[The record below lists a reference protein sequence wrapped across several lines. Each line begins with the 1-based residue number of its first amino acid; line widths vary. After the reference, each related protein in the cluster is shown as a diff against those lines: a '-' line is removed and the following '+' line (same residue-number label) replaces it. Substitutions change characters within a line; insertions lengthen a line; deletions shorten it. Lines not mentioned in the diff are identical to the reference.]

1 MKYFERPTENFY
13 ILPNNIFDLRL
24 HPIQFAI
31 YSYIISCS
39 GSKGY
44 CWPSQAKICDKTSIG
59 LSSVQKHLKILEQ
72 RQLIEIRKPSKNDR
86 FKSDK
91 YYPLSLDN
99 PEIYLDINAAEIE
112 ELPIYIEGDF
122 WAS

>member
-1 MKYFERPTENFY
+1 MKYYQRPTENFY

-44 CWPSQAKICDKTSIG
+44 CWPSQAKIRDKTSVG

-72 RQLIEIRKPSKNDR
+72 RQLIEIRKPGKNDR

-99 PEIYLDINAAEIE
+99 PEIYRDLATVELD
-112 ELPIYIEGDF
+112 ELPMFIGGDLP
-122 WAS
+122 A

>member
-1 MKYFERPTENFY
+1 MKYYQRPMENFY

-31 YSYIISCS
+31 YSYLISCA
-39 GSKGY
+39 GSKRY

-59 LSSVQKHLKILEQ
+59 LSSVQKHLKLLEQ

-99 PEIYLDINAAEIE
+99 PEIYRDLTSVEVD
-112 ELPIYIEGDF
+112 ELPMFIGGDLP
-122 WAS
+122 A

>member
-1 MKYFERPTENFY
+1 MKYYQRPTENFY

-31 YSYIISCS
+31 YSYLVSCS

-44 CWPSQAKICDKTSIG
+44 CWPSQAKICDKTSVG

-72 RQLIEIRKPSKNDR
+72 RQLIEIRKPKKGSSHQ
-86 FKSDK
+86 SDD

-99 PEIYLDINAAEIE
+99 PEIYRDLATAEPE
-112 ELPIYIEGDF
+112 ELPMFISGDLP
-122 WAS
+122 A

>member
-1 MKYFERPTENFY
+1 MKYYQQPTREFY

-31 YSYIISCS
+31 YSYLISCS
-39 GSKGY
+39 GSNGY
-44 CWPSQAKICDKTSIG
+44 CWPSQAKICDKTSVG

-72 RQLIEIRKPSKNDR
+72 RQLIEIRKPGKNNR

-99 PEIYLDINAAEIE
+99 PEIYLDIDVGEIE
-112 ELPIYIEGDF
+112 ELPLYIG
-122 WAS
+122 AS